1 MMLRRLTVFLLAI
14 VASLSALAA
23 WPNESS
29 VKTSKP
35 QQIVVRIHK
44 SRKGLIYVVKS
55 FQLKKGDANFLL
67 AEMKLRECSDC
78 QIVAVLDD
86 DIELSAISQ
95 IGEMSINAGFKDV
108 RPFIYWRNSGRI
120 AEIQFGPVMKLTENP
135 PTL

>member
-1 MMLRRLTVFLLAI
+1 MRRLMVLIIAI
-14 VASLSALAA
+14 VASLSAFAA
-23 WPNESS
+23 WPSESS

-44 SRKGLIYVVKS
+44 SRKGLIYEVKS
-55 FQLKKGDANFLL
+55 FHLKKGDANFLL

-78 QIVAVLDD
+78 QVVAVLDD

>member
-1 MMLRRLTVFLLAI
+1 MMRRLMVLIIAI
-14 VASLSALAA
+14 VASLSAFAA
-23 WPNESS
+23 WPSESS

-44 SRKGLIYVVKS
+44 SRKGLIYEVKS
-55 FQLKKGDANFLL
+55 FHLKKGDANFLL

-78 QIVAVLDD
+78 QVVAVLDD